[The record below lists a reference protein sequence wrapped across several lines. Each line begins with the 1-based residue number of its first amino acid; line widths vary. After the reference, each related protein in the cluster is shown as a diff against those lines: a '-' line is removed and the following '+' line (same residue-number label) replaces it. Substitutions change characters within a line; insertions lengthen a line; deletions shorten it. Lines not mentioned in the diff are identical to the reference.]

1 MKHWSFSIW
10 LCQIWISFSAGSP
23 AGLIFYMYIMHM
35 DIWQVSVRY
44 IPSFLTKW
52 WLGGFFGLKATCF
65 FLPGASPLGFEL
77 VPFASVSQFSG
88 CCLSCCSA
96 SECRSGCVTQG
107 PLESF
112 QHDFQNKNK
121 GRESQHMGVLS
132 KLPLKQILTFAHLLW
147 SLVLGSKMDS
157 SPLWWFEWDFGRLQL
172 GEPRDEAKRIE
183 HRPSSVPL
191 NMD

>member
-1 MKHWSFSIW
+1 MSGGPGK
-10 LCQIWISFSAGSP
+10 SAEHLRILVTDRSWDEVTGPSCAKEGKRKGENVMFAFP
-23 AGLIFYMYIMHM
+23 AFMG
-35 DIWQVSVRY
+35 
-44 IPSFLTKW
+44 
-52 WLGGFFGLKATCF
+52 F

-172 GEPRDEAKRIE
+172 GEPRDAAKRIE